1 MSLPQILRQRH
12 SIVTIAIIQGPSARV
27 GMVGAD
33 LLTDLQRVAR
43 AAGQT
48 LVVLTC
54 SGLKELVATIR
65 AIRQSQDNVMLLAPG
80 DLAQQAE
87 DHPEEGL
94 DDALDELPRPYI
106 EIHTDSDAT
115 LGRTHGPH
123 RPAPATVCINGDLAT
138 SYRIA
143 LGIALRL
150 EA

>member
-1 MSLPQILRQRH
+1 
-12 SIVTIAIIQGPSARV
+12 VTIAIIQGPSASAGV
-27 GMVGAD
+27 LGTD
-33 LLTDLQRVAR
+33 LLADLQRVAR

-48 LVVLTC
+48 LIVFTC
-54 SGLKELVATIR
+54 SGLKELVANIR
-65 AIRQSQDNVMLLAPG
+65 AARLSQDNVMLLAPG

-87 DHPEEGL
+87 EHPEEGL
-94 DDALDELPRPYI
+94 DDALDQLSKPYI
-106 EIHTDSDAT
+106 EVHADSDAT

-123 RPAPATVCINGDLAT
+123 KPAPASVCINGDLAT

>member
-1 MSLPQILRQRH
+1 M
-12 SIVTIAIIQGPSARV
+12 TIAIIQGPSARV

-54 SGLKELVATIR
+54 SGLKELVVTIR

>member
-1 MSLPQILRQRH
+1 M
-12 SIVTIAIIQGPSARV
+12 TIAIIQGPSARV